1 MSDVETKPTMT
12 TIILIAILV
21 LNVLGIGL
29 SEVQR
34 RQLGQQSFLATL
46 ELRDIEKQRLE
57 QQATELNRLYGLVA
71 NIDQR
76 ISKVQAAV
84 ENAELAHLNSL
95 VTNVDQRINKVQTAL
110 ESGPLAL
117 QVKDIQARI
126 NAVQIKLD
134 QAPAGK

>member
-1 MSDVETKPTMT
+1 MSDAETKPTMT
-12 TIILIAILV
+12 TIVLVAILV

-46 ELRDIEKQRLE
+46 ELRDVEKQRLE
-57 QQATELNRLYGLVA
+57 QQAQELDRLYKLIA

-76 ISKVQAAV
+76 ISKVQV
-84 ENAELAHLNSL
+84 
-95 VTNVDQRINKVQTAL
+95 AL

-117 QVKDIQARI
+117 QVKDIQERM
-126 NAVQIKLD
+126 NAVQIKME
-134 QAPAGK
+134 QASSRK